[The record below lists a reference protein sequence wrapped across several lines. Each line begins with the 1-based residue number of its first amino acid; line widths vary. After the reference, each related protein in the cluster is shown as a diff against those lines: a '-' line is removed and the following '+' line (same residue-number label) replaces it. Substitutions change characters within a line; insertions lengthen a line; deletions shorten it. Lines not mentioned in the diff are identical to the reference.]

1 MTRQT
6 FGTNGAGDEVELVTL
21 RGGGLVARVT
31 NHGATLVE
39 LHAPDR
45 HGVDADVVCGF
56 GSVEGYLSDANPY
69 FGATVGRVANRIAH
83 GRFTIDGTEYVLA
96 TNEPPHHLHGGERR
110 SFDKVL
116 WEIIEVEDD
125 RATFRYVSPAGEEG
139 YPGTVEALATYRL
152 EDAELLIEY
161 RATTDATT
169 PINMTNHAY
178 FNLAGAG
185 RGDILDH
192 ELTIAAEAT
201 SEVDDDLIPSGADAP
216 VVGTALDFRTP
227 RRVGERIA
235 ELRGVPGVLG
245 YDHNFV
251 LGDATGEVRRA
262 AVLHDP
268 RSGRVMELATNQP
281 CVQFYSGNRLE
292 DPIAGKQGQVYGLHG
307 ALCLEPQFHPDAVN
321 QPRFPSTLLE
331 PGAIY
336 EHRSH
341 YRFSAR

>member
-1 MTRQT
+1 LTREP
-6 FGTNGAGDEVELVTL
+6 FGTNEAGDAVELVTL

-39 LHAPDR
+39 LHVPDR
-45 HGVDADVVCGF
+45 DGTDADVVCGF
-56 GSVEGYLSDANPY
+56 GSVEGYLSDGNPY

-83 GRFTIDGTEYVLA
+83 GRFTIDGTAYVLA
-96 TNEPPHHLHGGERR
+96 TNETPHHLHGGERR
-110 SFDKVL
+110 SFDKVV
-116 WEIIEVEDD
+116 WEVVEVEVD

-152 EDAELLIEY
+152 EDAELVIEY
-161 RATTDATT
+161 RASTDATT

-201 SEVDDDLIPSGADAP
+201 SEVDDELIPSGADVP
-216 VVGTALDFRTP
+216 VAGTALDFRTP
-227 RRVGERIA
+227 RRVGERIE
-235 ELRGVPGVLG
+235 ELREVPGALG
-245 YDHNFV
+245 YDHNYV

-268 RSGRVMELATNQP
+268 SSGRVMEIATNQP
-281 CVQFYSGNRLE
+281 CVQFYSGNRMD

-331 PGAIY
+331 PGATY

-341 YRFSAR
+341 YRFTAR